1 MRAGERT
8 LAILWFG
15 VCEAIGEDVAALDGH
30 AALPNRMVLAR
41 LCKLQRALAVELT
54 VEEFASVDGTRREAV
69 GAVPLHAP
77 ILALASVHGLLGRRH
92 FYSMKTGTTDEARE
106 RALKAICETFT
117 VEKS

>member
-1 MRAGERT
+1 M
-8 LAILWFG
+8 AILGLG

-77 ILALASVHGLLGRRH
+77 ILALASVHGLLRH
-92 FYSMKTGTTDEARE
+92 RHDFEGMQQKRSGQRSLFNFVNPE
-106 RALKAICETFT
+106 
-117 VEKS
+117 